1 MQVSTLSVPPD
12 KFIQFVRD
20 NPNLRVY
27 AMPDA
32 YCRTDRPILC
42 VSHELFSK
50 MLEEMG
56 YDKEGKNER
65 D

>member
-1 MQVSTLSVPPD
+1 MSTLSVPPD

-27 AMPDA
+27 AMPEA
-32 YCRTDRPILC
+32 YCRTDMPILC
-42 VSHELFSK
+42 VSQELFSK

-56 YDKEGKNER
+56 YDGEVVNER